1 VASQMIYTNVKE
13 LVEQQQYIFDALW
26 NKSILAEE
34 KIKEIEE
41 GIQPHFIQTIRDSY
55 QLQKLAYK
63 LCASAREEVLIL
75 YSTAKA
81 FLRQWKI
88 GSDENAL
95 WALIEVA
102 SRYGVRIRI
111 LTPPSDSVKQL
122 VEEYSQY
129 ARIRYIPESLQTKV
143 TIAIFD
149 NKSSFIVE
157 IKDDTKASSYEAMG
171 LGTYSNSVSTVSSYV
186 SIFETLWRQS
196 EMYAEDELSNM
207 KEYLNEVLKE
217 IQTVRNSSFKNS

>member
-1 VASQMIYTNVKE
+1 MIYDIWTGLKGAFYISEKEYLVPVLFHKEGKVASQMIYTNVRE

-41 GIQPHFIQTIRDSY
+41 GIQPQFIQTIRDSY

-95 WALIEVA
+95 WALREVA
-102 SRYGVRIRI
+102 GRYGVRIRI
-111 LTPPSDSVKQL
+111 LTPPNDSVKQL
-122 VEEYSQY
+122 VEEYSQICQDSIY
-129 ARIRYIPESLQTKV
+129 SRKFT
-143 TIAIFD
+143 
-149 NKSSFIVE
+149 NKS
-157 IKDDTKASSYEAMG
+157 Y
-171 LGTYSNSVSTVSSYV
+171 NR
-186 SIFETLWRQS
+186 SI
-196 EMYAEDELSNM
+196 
-207 KEYLNEVLKE
+207 
-217 IQTVRNSSFKNS
+217 